1 MRILDEESVIQRPR
15 LGTKASDQKTQNSAT
30 AAMSTSYK
38 CNSIGYLVQTMAVD
52 GV

>member
-1 MRILDEESVIQRPR
+1 MGILDEESVIQMPR
-15 LGTKASDQKTQNSAT
+15 LGTKASDQKTQNSTT
-30 AAMSTSYK
+30 AVMFAPYR